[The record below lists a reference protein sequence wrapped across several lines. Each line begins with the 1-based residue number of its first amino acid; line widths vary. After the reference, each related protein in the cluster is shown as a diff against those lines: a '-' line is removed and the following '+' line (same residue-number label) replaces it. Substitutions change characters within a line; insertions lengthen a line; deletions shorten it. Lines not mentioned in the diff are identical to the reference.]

1 MQAEIVV
8 QLSNGAFI
16 DDLYILYCGIM
27 HQMILSWL
35 AIFLTTIVTIVLQKK
50 KKKNGGT
57 LNSKIRHSATIT
69 ISVGPYLSMMQ
80 HAVTT

>member
-1 MQAEIVV
+1 MCQLTSVTLYEETLALMQAEIVV

-35 AIFLTTIVTIVLQKK
+35 TIFLTTIVTIVLQKK
-50 KKKNGGT
+50 KKKMEVH
-57 LNSKIRHSATIT
+57 LIVK
-69 ISVGPYLSMMQ
+69 
-80 HAVTT
+80 